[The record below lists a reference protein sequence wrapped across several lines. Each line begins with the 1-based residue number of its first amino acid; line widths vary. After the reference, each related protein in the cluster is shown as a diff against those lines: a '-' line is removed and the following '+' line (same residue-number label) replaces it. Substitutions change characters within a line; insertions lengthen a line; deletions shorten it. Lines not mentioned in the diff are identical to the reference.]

1 MSHINKLFR
10 IAFYTDL
17 VGVRFL
23 LAFAEIMWF
32 ATLAWPGDTFGRP
45 TYTAMS
51 HVMSEEAWALL
62 FAVSGITQATLI
74 YQEDFHSRFS
84 QLFAGWNSVLWWY
97 VVISMYM
104 SVYPPPAAISGELA
118 LAFGASWV
126 FIRTGY
132 IVTGK
137 RVQDARE

>member
-1 MSHINKLFR
+1 MTCRRLFR
-10 IAFYTDL
+10 LAFYTDL

-23 LAFAEIMWF
+23 LAVAEVVWAI
-32 ATLAWPGDTFGRP
+32 TLAWPGDTFGRP

-62 FAVSGITQATLI
+62 FAMSGITQFILL
-74 YQEDFHSRFS
+74 YQEDFHSKFS
-84 QLFAGWNSVLWWY
+84 QFFAGWNTVLWWY
-97 VVISMYM
+97 VCISMYM

-118 LAFGASWV
+118 LAIGASWV

-132 IVTGK
+132 VLERK
-137 RVQDARE
+137 RAGDAAK